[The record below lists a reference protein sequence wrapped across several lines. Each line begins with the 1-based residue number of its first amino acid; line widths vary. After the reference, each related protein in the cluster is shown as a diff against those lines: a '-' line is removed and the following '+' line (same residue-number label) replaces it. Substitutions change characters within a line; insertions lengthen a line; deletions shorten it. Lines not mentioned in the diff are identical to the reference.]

1 MRPPLASA
9 YKWMRISKLLL
20 PLFMFLKTS
29 RRDFSSIQG
38 AYAAMTKGS
47 CAKGHRS
54 ALPISSFPTV
64 PILSFSTSFG
74 LSRNKQLPLTSE
86 DKRVFLFSGDAGL
99 QPEPEFPKMR
109 HWHGYFISQG
119 TWDSDDL
126 ATSRFPA
133 SFVTLPRR
141 AGAY

>member
-1 MRPPLASA
+1 VRPPLASA

-86 DKRVFLFSGDAGL
+86 DKRVSLFSGDAGL
-99 QPEPEFPKMR
+99 QPEPLSSPKCATGMVTSFHR
-109 HWHGYFISQG
+109 GPG
-119 TWDSDDL
+119 TRMIWLLPDS
-126 ATSRFPA
+126 P
-133 SFVTLPRR
+133 LPS
-141 AGAY
+141 

>member
-86 DKRVFLFSGDAGL
+86 DKRVSLFSGDAGL
-99 QPEPEFPKMR
+99 QPEPLSSPKCATGMVTSF
-109 HWHGYFISQG
+109 HGGPG
-119 TWDSDDL
+119 TRMIRLLPDSPL
-126 ATSRFPA
+126 LS
-133 SFVTLPRR
+133 
-141 AGAY
+141 